1 MAEQSDPTSGKKRR
15 VIHWNPEADRAPVKR
30 RWSWRRVLAWTV
42 GGMCGLLL
50 AGRIGVE
57 ITKAIAGPNVFKS
70 RAEVAANAPTAVDA
84 NLGYISETKAE
95 FAHEIAAKA
104 LAEIRRLPR
113 DHPVQLQRLI
123 LIEKAFQDG
132 ETLLAGHEYASAYA
146 AFHSVN
152 GEIDAFS
159 RNVRIKQDAQQADG
173 NIQLRMRD
181 LEIAR
186 PLSPGSLEAA
196 MADAAEG
203 RRLLNDGNF
212 TGAKEAFDHGFG
224 ELKKA
229 ELALGRYVQ
238 ENLLRGEQALTK
250 GQREGATA
258 AFNAVLEKAPG
269 NEVALRDIKR
279 AETIDRVHALLL
291 QGESLEQQHQ
301 YAQAAESYQKAFA
314 LDGFSAAAQAGQARA
329 TRLEKETRFS
339 DAFSAA
345 QTAFKRRDWPKAIAE
360 LENALKVYPQKTE
373 VQAMLKSARENAHTD
388 AVKKA
393 LTKGYA
399 YENDHQWKEAIDAYR
414 ETLQLEPDNADAKE
428 GLIRS
433 STVVRALLQFNQLI
447 ENADQLAKKAEFQ
460 AAIREFGR
468 AMDIKPNYRLP
479 NEESVKQLHALL
491 QSQSTP
497 VEVTF
502 KSDGKTWFSITN
514 YRMPSQ
520 IDGTVPVKMFPGD
533 YSIVG
538 RRAGYRDVLLL
549 LQVRNG
555 TTPPTVTVE
564 CTYPRDR
571 T

>member
-1 MAEQSDPTSGKKRR
+1 MAEQSDSTPGKKRR
-15 VIHWNPEADRAPVKR
+15 VIHWNPEADQAPVKS
-30 RWSWRRVLAWTV
+30 RWSWKRVLGWTV
-42 GGMCGLLL
+42 GGFFGLLIA
-50 AGRIGVE
+50 AGVVIRVA
-57 ITKAIAGPNVFKS
+57 KLVLGPQIFQS
-70 RAEVAANAPTAVDA
+70 RAEVAANAPTAADA

-95 FAHEIAAKA
+95 FTHETAAKG

-132 ETLLAGHEYASAYA
+132 ESLLAAHEFAGAYV
-146 AFHSVN
+146 AFTSVN

-159 RNVRIKQDAQQADG
+159 RNVKIKQDAQQADG

-186 PLSPGSLEAA
+186 TLAPGILEAT

-212 TGAKEAFDHGFG
+212 TGAKEAFDHGFA

-229 ELALGRYVQ
+229 EQALSRYVQ

-250 GQREGATA
+250 GQKDEAAA

-269 NEVALRDIKR
+269 NEVALRDLKR

-301 YAQAAESYQKAFA
+301 YALAAESYQKAFA

-329 TRLEKETRFS
+329 NRLEKETRFGE
-339 DAFSAA
+339 AFSAA
-345 QTAFKRRDWPKAIAE
+345 QAAFKRREWPKAIAE
-360 LENALKVYPQKTE
+360 LENALKVYPQKPD

-414 ETLQLEPDNADAKE
+414 ETMQLEPENTDAKE

-433 STVVRALLQFNQLI
+433 STVIRALLQFNQLI
-447 ENADQLAKKAEFQ
+447 ENSEQLAKKAEFQ

-514 YRMPSQ
+514 YRLPSQ
-520 IDGTVPVKMFPGD
+520 MVEATVKMFPGD

-538 RRAGYRDVLLL
+538 RRAGYRDVLML

-564 CTYPRDR
+564 CTFQRDR